1 MGCLW
6 RPSLP
11 SLTGWNGIGQRPTQ
25 NCTVVLSSRCSTDWV
40 MKPTWLWFLFVPLI
54 HQIALWSCWPQIV
67 RLLKARNIVHLSA
80 NFVEVSRQ
88 FLGPS
93 AVLAAGPHL
102 LRSVALTAGLFPQVY
117 CCVGFCTL
125 RTIITF
131 IEIRISPYS
140 RFRDDFGEEVE
151 WESSWNHVSYPATSS
166 DIVQKS
172 LAWQHSISHWKT
184 GHRPFP
190 TIVIHDSLHLHIA
203 TLGIALS
210 SSFFFAHK
218 HCNKDVRRSGE
229 QTPWEK
235 MVADFC
241 HEFELCKQI
250 QTPPIWQWSCSSF
263 IEPLQHAHALFST
276 GHRPVIIPL
285 QLH

>member
-1 MGCLW
+1 MIFGTINGFGWPVWTSRLCEDPVNQSICRHVLDLSTFEKVKYLHKESRLEVREFFVWFKW
-6 RPSLP
+6 RLRII
-11 SLTGWNGIGQRPTQ
+11 L
-25 NCTVVLSSRCSTDWV
+25 
-40 MKPTWLWFLFVPLI
+40 KPRKLYSNLI
-54 HQIALWSCWPQIV
+54 
-67 RLLKARNIVHLSA
+67 
-80 NFVEVSRQ
+80 
-88 FLGPS
+88 
-93 AVLAAGPHL
+93 
-102 LRSVALTAGLFPQVY
+102 
-117 CCVGFCTL
+117 
-125 RTIITF
+125 
-131 IEIRISPYS
+131 
-140 RFRDDFGEEVE
+140 
-151 WESSWNHVSYPATSS
+151 
-166 DIVQKS
+166 IVQKS

-190 TIVIHDSLHLHIA
+190 TIVTHESLQMHIA

-218 HCNKDVRRSGE
+218 HCSKDVRRSGE